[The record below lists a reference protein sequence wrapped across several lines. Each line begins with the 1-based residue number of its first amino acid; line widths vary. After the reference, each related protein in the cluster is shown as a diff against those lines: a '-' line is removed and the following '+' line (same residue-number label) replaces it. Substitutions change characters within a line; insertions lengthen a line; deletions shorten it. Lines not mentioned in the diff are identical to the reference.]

1 MLKYLSSVGSFMR
14 AVVLAGGFG
23 TRLRPITYDYPKPMV
38 PVRGKPFIEY
48 LMDSLKGQGITEII
62 LCLHG

>member
-1 MLKYLSSVGSFMR
+1 MK
-14 AVVLAGGFG
+14 AVILAGGLG
-23 TRLRPITYDYPKPMV
+23 VRLRPITYDYPKPMV